1 MPVTP
6 PPVVSENVAVVED
19 VAVVFGANGT
29 LGRALGEELTR
40 GGWRVALAATRS
52 DCDIRDER
60 ALRTVLERTRP
71 TTVFNAAA
79 YTDVDR
85 AEREPDL
92 AFAVNGLAAEAVARS
107 AAAIGA
113 GIVHYST
120 DFVFDGESASPYDE
134 CDQPFPQG
142 VYARSKL
149 AGDLLV
155 AAAAPRHYILRVGCL
170 YGHGGRNFPST
181 IVRRLRAGETIRS
194 DRDRLGSPTWVREVA
209 RVSTVL
215 PRRAPPG
222 LYHCTAQG
230 ETSWADFARFAAATL
245 ALPGRVVE
253 DVPSAALSL
262 AAPRPRRAILDNRML
277 RVHGLDT
284 LSTWQDGA
292 AGLHCGRSCD

>member
-1 MPVTP
+1 M
-6 PPVVSENVAVVED
+6 AVVED

-40 GGWRVALAATRS
+40 GCGWGVAATRS

-170 YGHGGRNFPST
+170 YGHGGGIS
-181 IVRRLRAGETIRS
+181 RRRSCRGCGGETIRS
-194 DRDRLGSPTWVREVA
+194 DRDRLGSPTWVREVRQGLHRA
-209 RVSTVL
+209 ST
-215 PRRAPPG
+215 PRPAG
-222 LYHCTAQG
+222 
-230 ETSWADFARFAAATL
+230 
-245 ALPGRVVE
+245 
-253 DVPSAALSL
+253 ALSL
-262 AAPRPRRAILDNRML
+262 
-277 RVHGLDT
+277 HSSG
-284 LSTWQDGA
+284 
-292 AGLHCGRSCD
+292 